1 MATLFPARAGVAAL
15 LDQDHRNGQ
24 WAYRKRAASW
34 RRLARFGACPRQTP
48 EERGGS
54 PIGLAHLADRRT
66 QRPPPGNSRVP
77 PDEGAMRR
85 YSRRGIPK

>member
-34 RRLARFGACPRQTP
+34 RRLVRFGASPRQTP
-48 EERGGS
+48 EARGVS
-54 PIGLAHLADRRT
+54 PIGLPHLADFSP
-66 QRPPPGNSRVP
+66 QRPQSGDSRVL
-77 PDEGAMRR
+77 PDEGAMSR
-85 YSRRGIPK
+85 YSRGGIPN